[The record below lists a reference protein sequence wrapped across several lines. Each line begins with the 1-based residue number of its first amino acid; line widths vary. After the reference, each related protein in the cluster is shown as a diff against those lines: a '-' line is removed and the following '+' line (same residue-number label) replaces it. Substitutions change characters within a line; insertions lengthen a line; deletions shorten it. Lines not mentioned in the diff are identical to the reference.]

1 MNNSP
6 IKEGGRLSGGQMSDL
21 TPLLLE
27 WYAEHRRV
35 FPWREEATPY
45 RIWVSEIM
53 LQQTRIEAALPYFE
67 RFIAAL
73 PTVKALAEAD
83 EGRLL
88 KLWEGLGYYSRVRNL
103 QKAAKI
109 IMSDHGGELP
119 ASYEGLL
126 ALPGIGE
133 YTAGAIASTAFGI
146 PVPAVDGNVLRVMA
160 RLLGDR
166 GDVMSPPVR
175 RYLRE
180 EVCAMLPD
188 DAPGEFNQAI
198 MELGETVCLPNAVP
212 LCSQCPLS
220 GGCTGFAKGHPE
232 ELPVR
237 AAKKA
242 RRVENRTVL
251 VVIADKRVLLHRR
264 APHGL
269 LAGMWELPN
278 TEGWLTPAEAADYI
292 KPWDGQLRDIAAE
305 PLGGGKHLFS
315 HVEWRMQGVKFQ
327 TAAFEPPED
336 YIWADAAQLL
346 NDYALPSAFR
356 PYAKHL
362 MEWLD
367 AGERNR

>member
-6 IKEGGRLSGGQMSDL
+6 IKKDGHLSGGQLSVL

-27 WYAEHRRV
+27 WYAQYRRV
-35 FPWREEATPY
+35 LPWREEATPY

-83 EGRLL
+83 EGRLM
-88 KLWEGLGYYSRVRNL
+88 KLWEGLGYYSRARNL

-119 ASYEGLL
+119 ASYERLL

-146 PVPAVDGNVLRVMA
+146 PVPAVDGNVLRVMT
-160 RLLGDR
+160 RLLDDR

-175 RYLRE
+175 RALRE
-180 EVCAMLPD
+180 EVCTMLPN

-198 MELGETVCLPNAVP
+198 MELGETVCLPNAIP
-212 LCSQCPLS
+212 LCGQCPLAS
-220 GGCTGFAKGHPE
+220 GCLGFAKGHPE

-242 RRVENRTVL
+242 RRVENRTIL
-251 VVIADKRVLLHRR
+251 VVLADNRVLLHRR

-278 TEGWLTPAEAADYI
+278 AEGWLTAQEAADHI
-292 KPWDGQLRDIAAE
+292 KQWDKQSQNLTAE

-315 HVEWRMQGVKFQ
+315 HVEWRMQGYKFR
-327 TAAFEPPED
+327 TATFESPEE
-336 YIWADAAQLL
+336 YTWADAAQLF

-356 PYAKHL
+356 TYAKYL
-362 MEWLD
+362 PEWLKD
-367 AGERNR
+367 SEAFN